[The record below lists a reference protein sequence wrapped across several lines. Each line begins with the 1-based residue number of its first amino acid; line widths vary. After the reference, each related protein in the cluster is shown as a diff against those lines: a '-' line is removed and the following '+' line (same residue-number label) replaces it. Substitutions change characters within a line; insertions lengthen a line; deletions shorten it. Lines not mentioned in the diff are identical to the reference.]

1 MSANANTNNERPLRE
16 QHCATLDEGF
26 NWHRI
31 RRLSR
36 KA

>member
-1 MSANANTNNERPLRE
+1 MTNTKTTQPQPQSQSTSGE
-16 QHCATLDEGF
+16 LDENF

>member
-1 MSANANTNNERPLRE
+1 MTANANPSRERAARE

-36 KA
+36 KG

>member
-1 MSANANTNNERPLRE
+1 MPHADPTQSQTTRQN
-16 QHCATLDEGF
+16 LDDTF
-26 NWHRI
+26 HWHRI